1 MRTEN
6 VWKGRK
12 QKKKKKCIRKK
23 RRSEQ
28 NIERK
33 RETRDIQIRLLLVL
47 VLPYLLG
54 SICLLAKLHITYM
67 NTDLILS
74 SLLCRKIAKHAHLPR
89 HPACYLSFSSL
100 ADSSSSSNNASIFCK
115 EERPC
120 RLILM
125 TSLRCRSSRE
135 IIF

>member
-1 MRTEN
+1 MC
-6 VWKGRK
+6 GRVESRK
-12 QKKKKKCIRKK
+12 RKKCIRKK
-23 RRSEQ
+23 RRRSEQ

-74 SLLCRKIAKHAHLPR
+74 SLLCRKVVKHAHLPR

-100 ADSSSSSNNASIFCK
+100 ADSSSSNNASIFCK

>member
-1 MRTEN
+1 MCGRVESRKRKRN
-6 VWKGRK
+6 VYVRKEEVNRILNGKGRQGIFK
-12 QKKKKKCIRKK
+12 YVCCWCWCCRIF
-23 RRSEQ
+23 
-28 NIERK
+28 
-33 RETRDIQIRLLLVL
+33 
-47 VLPYLLG
+47 LG